1 MRLELVPRPTVSR
14 SMRALAPVAAFL
26 TAFLIA
32 GFVIWILGRS
42 PLAAFKVYVSD
53 PLQDPWALQELVV
66 KATPLALIAIGLSY
80 CFRANLWNIGAEGQY
95 VIGAIFGGW
104 LALAT
109 HGSEAGAWVLP
120 LMMVLGILGGAL
132 YGLIPAFLKT
142 RFGVNEILTSLM
154 LVYVAQLALD
164 YLTRGPWRDPKGF
177 NFPQSVTFDPSATLP
192 PILETGRVHFGAIFA
207 LGAIVVTTIVLGY
220 TLFGYR
226 LRLTG
231 DAPRAARFAGFS
243 SRSTTLA
250 VFAISGGLA
259 GLAGITEVSGQI
271 GQLQPSISPGYGF
284 TAITIAFLGRLHPIG
299 ILVASLVVALTFIG
313 GESAQILL
321 KLPLDLT
328 TAFQG
333 ILLLCVLAA
342 DALVSY
348 RVRLVGWEN
357 RGGIADAS
365 DGVRLGGPR

>member
-1 MRLELVPRPTVSR
+1 MRFELTPRASISPVI
-14 SMRALAPVAAFL
+14 RALAPVAAFI

-32 GFVIWILGRS
+32 GLVIWLMGRS
-42 PLAAFKVYVSD
+42 PIAAFQVYVSQ
-53 PLQDPWALQELVV
+53 PLSDPWAMQELLV
-66 KATPLALIAIGLSY
+66 KATPLALIAIGLAY
-80 CFRANLWNIGAEGQY
+80 CFRANFWNIGAEGQY
-95 VIGAIFGGW
+95 VIGAVLGSW
-104 LALAT
+104 LALKT
-109 HGSEAGAWVLP
+109 HGTEAGFWVLP
-120 LMMVLGILGGAL
+120 AMLVLGIIGGAL

-154 LVYVAQLALD
+154 LVYVAQLTLD
-164 YLTRGPWRDPKGF
+164 YLVRGPWRDPKGF

-192 PILETGRVHFGAIFA
+192 PIMEAGRVHYGAVFA
-207 LGAIVVTTIVLGY
+207 AVAVLVTAVVLGR

-243 SRSTTLA
+243 TKATTLA

-259 GLAGITEVSGQI
+259 GLAGIAEVSGQI

-284 TAITIAFLGRLHPIG
+284 TAITVAFLGRLNPIG
-299 ILVASLVVALTFIG
+299 ILVAALVVALLFIG
-313 GESAQILL
+313 GESAQIML

-328 TAFQG
+328 QAFQG

-348 RVRLVGWEN
+348 RVRLISRGVGK
-357 RGGIADAS
+357 
-365 DGVRLGGPR
+365 

>member
-1 MRLELVPRPTVSR
+1 
-14 SMRALAPVAAFL
+14 MRAVAPVAAFL

-32 GFVIWILGRS
+32 GSVIWFMGRS
-42 PLAAFKVYVSD
+42 PLAAFEVYVTQ
-53 PLQDPWALQELVV
+53 PLSDPWALQELLV

-80 CFRANLWNIGAEGQY
+80 CFRANLWNIGAEGQF
-95 VIGAIFGGW
+95 VMGAIFGGW
-104 LALAT
+104 LALKT
-109 HGSEAGAWVLP
+109 NGTEAGIWVLP
-120 LMMVLGILGGAL
+120 LMLLLGILGGAL
-132 YGLIPAFLKT
+132 WALIPAFLKT

-154 LVYVAQLALD
+154 LVYVAQLVLD
-164 YLTRGPWRDPKGF
+164 YLVRGPWRDPKGF
-177 NFPQSVTFDPSATLP
+177 NFPQSVTFDPAATLP
-192 PILETGRVHFGAIFA
+192 PILEGSRVHWGFAFAVLAILVTA
-207 LGAIVVTTIVLGY
+207 VVVGR

-243 SRSTTLA
+243 AQATTLA

-259 GLAGITEVSGQI
+259 GLAGISEVSGQI

-284 TAITIAFLGRLHPIG
+284 TAITVAFLGRLNPIG

-321 KLPLDLT
+321 KLPLDLSN
-328 TAFQG
+328 AFQG

-342 DALVSY
+342 DALVTY
-348 RVRLVGWEN
+348 RLRVVG
-357 RGGIADAS
+357 RPVHA
-365 DGVRLGGPR
+365 

>member
-1 MRLELVPRPTVSR
+1 MRLELIPRSSVSPVA
-14 SMRALAPVAAFL
+14 RALAPVAAFV
-26 TAFLIA
+26 TAFLLA
-32 GFVIWILGRS
+32 GLVVWLLGRS
-42 PLAAFKVYVSD
+42 PIAAFKVYVSD

-66 KATPLALIAIGLSY
+66 KATPMALIAVGLSY

-104 LALAT
+104 LALKT
-109 HGSEAGAWVLP
+109 HGTEAGAWVLP
-120 LMMVLGILGGAL
+120 LMLALGIVGGML
-132 YGLIPAFLKT
+132 WGLIPAVLKT

-154 LVYVAQLALD
+154 LVYVAQLILD

-192 PILETGRVHFGAIFA
+192 PVFEAGRVHYGALFA
-207 LGAIVVTTIVLGY
+207 LGAILVTAVVVGY

-231 DAPRAARFAGFS
+231 EAPRAARFAGFS
-243 SRSTTLA
+243 SNATTLA

-348 RVRLVGWEN
+348 RVRVVG
-357 RGGIADAS
+357 RGAPAVVGS
-365 DGVRLGGPR
+365 RR

>member
-1 MRLELVPRPTVSR
+1 MRLELTPPAEVSR
-14 SMRALAPVAAFL
+14 AARALAPVAAFL
-26 TAFLIA
+26 VAFLLA
-32 GFVIWILGRS
+32 GLVIWLMGRS
-42 PLAAFKVYVSD
+42 PIAAFQVYVSG
-53 PLQDPWALQELVV
+53 PLSDPWAIQELVV
-66 KATPLALIAIGLSY
+66 KATPMALIAIGLAY

-95 VIGAIFGGW
+95 VIGAVLGGW
-104 LALAT
+104 LALRT
-109 HGSEAGAWVLP
+109 HGSDAGFWVLP
-120 LMMVLGILGGAL
+120 IMLLLGIAGGAL

-192 PILETGRVHFGAIFA
+192 PILETGRVHYGAIFA
-207 LGAIVVTTIVLGY
+207 LIAIAATTIVLGY

-243 SRSTTLA
+243 SKSTTLA

-284 TAITIAFLGRLHPIG
+284 M
-299 ILVASLVVALTFIG
+299 
-313 GESAQILL
+313 
-321 KLPLDLT
+321 
-328 TAFQG
+328 
-333 ILLLCVLAA
+333 
-342 DALVSY
+342 
-348 RVRLVGWEN
+348 
-357 RGGIADAS
+357 
-365 DGVRLGGPR
+365 

>member
-1 MRLELVPRPTVSR
+1 V
-14 SMRALAPVAAFL
+14 APVVAFV
-26 TAFLIA
+26 TAFMIA
-32 GFVIWILGRS
+32 GFVIWLLGRS
-42 PLAAFKVYVSD
+42 PIAAFDVYVTQ
-53 PLQDPWALQELVV
+53 PLTDPWSLQELLV

-80 CFRANLWNIGAEGQY
+80 CFRANLWNIGAEGQF
-95 VIGAIFGGW
+95 VIGALFGGW

-109 HGSEAGAWVLP
+109 HGTGAGAWVLP
-120 LMMVLGILGGAL
+120 LMLALGIVGGAL
-132 YGLIPAFLKT
+132 YGLIPAVLKT

-154 LVYVAQLALD
+154 LVYIAQFTLD
-164 YLTRGPWRDPKGF
+164 YLARGPWRDPQGF
-177 NFPQSVTFDPSATLP
+177 NFPQSVTFDPAATLP
-192 PILETGRVHFGAIFA
+192 PVLESGRVHYGAVFA
-207 LGAIVVTTIVLGY
+207 FIAIVVTAVIVGR

-243 SRSTTLA
+243 AKGTTLA
-250 VFAISGGLA
+250 AFGISGGLA
-259 GLAGITEVSGQI
+259 GLAGISEVAGQI

-284 TAITIAFLGRLHPIG
+284 TAITVAFLGRLHPIG

-328 TAFQG
+328 QAFQG

-342 DALVSY
+342 DALVSN
-348 RVRLVGWEN
+348 RIRLVG
-357 RGGIADAS
+357 RGGK
-365 DGVRLGGPR
+365 P

>member
-1 MRLELVPRPTVSR
+1 MRFELTPRTTVSPVA
-14 SMRALAPVAAFL
+14 RALAPVAAFI
-26 TAFLIA
+26 TAFVIA
-32 GFVIWILGRS
+32 GFVIWLMGRS
-42 PLAAFKVYVSD
+42 PIAAFNVYFLQPLSD
-53 PLQDPWALQELVV
+53 PWSLQELLV

-80 CFRANLWNIGAEGQY
+80 CFRASLWNIGAEGQY

-104 LALAT
+104 LALKT
-109 HGSEAGAWVLP
+109 HGTDAGAWVLP
-120 LMMVLGILGGAL
+120 AMLLLGVIGGAL

-154 LVYVAQLALD
+154 LVYVAQLTLD
-164 YLTRGPWRDPKGF
+164 YLVRGPWRDPKGF

-192 PILETGRVHFGAIFA
+192 PVMEASRVNYGTVFA
-207 LGAIVVTTIVLGY
+207 VIAVLVTAVVLGR

-226 LRLTG
+226 LKLTG

-243 SRSTTLA
+243 SKSTTMA

-259 GLAGITEVSGQI
+259 GLAGISEVSGQI

-284 TAITIAFLGRLHPIG
+284 TAITVAFLGRLNPFG
-299 ILVASLVVALTFIG
+299 ILVAALVLALTFIG

-328 TAFQG
+328 QAFQG

-348 RVRLVGWEN
+348 RVRFVTI
-357 RGGIADAS
+357 GG
-365 DGVRLGGPR
+365 GK

>member
-1 MRLELVPRPTVSR
+1 MRLELVPRPTVSPV
-14 SMRALAPVAAFL
+14 MRAAAPVAAFV

-32 GFVIWILGRS
+32 GLVIWLLGRS
-42 PLAAFKVYVSD
+42 PVAAFRVYVSD
-53 PLQDPWALQELVV
+53 PLQDPWAIQELVV
-66 KATPLALIAIGLSY
+66 KATPMALIAIGLSY

-95 VIGAIFGGW
+95 VMGAVFGGW

-109 HGSEAGAWVLP
+109 HGTGAGAWVLP
-120 LMMVLGILGGAL
+120 SMLALGIAGGAL
-132 YGLIPAFLKT
+132 YGLIPAVLKT

-154 LVYVAQLALD
+154 LVYVAQLILD
-164 YLTRGPWRDPKGF
+164 YLARGPWRDPKGF
-177 NFPQSVTFDPSATLP
+177 NFPQSVTFDPAATLP
-192 PILETGRVHFGAIFA
+192 PILETGRVHWGATFA
-207 LGAIVVTTIVLGY
+207 LCAVVATAVVMGY

-226 LRLTG
+226 LRLAG

-271 GQLQPSISPGYGF
+271 GQLQPTISPGYGF
-284 TAITIAFLGRLHPIG
+284 TAITIAFLGRLHPFG

-348 RVRLVGWEN
+348 RVRVVG
-357 RGGIADAS
+357 
-365 DGVRLGGPR
+365 LGARA

>member
-1 MRLELVPRPTVSR
+1 MRLELVPRQSVLPA
-14 SMRALAPVAAFL
+14 MRAAASVAAFV
-26 TAFLIA
+26 TAFVLA
-32 GFVIWILGRS
+32 GIVIWLLGRS
-42 PLAAFKVYVSD
+42 PIAAFQVYVLQ
-53 PLQDPWALQELVV
+53 PLSDPWAVQELLV
-66 KATPLALIAIGLSY
+66 KATPIALIAIGLSY
-80 CFRANLWNIGAEGQY
+80 CFRANLWNIGAEGQF
-95 VIGAIFGGW
+95 VMGAVFGSW

-109 HGSEAGAWVLP
+109 HGSEGGWWILP
-120 LMMVLGILGGAL
+120 AMILFGIAGGAL

-142 RFGVNEILTSLM
+142 RFGVFETLTSLM
-154 LVYVAQLALD
+154 LVYVAQLTLD
-164 YLTRGPWRDPKGF
+164 YLVRGPWRDPKGF

-192 PILETGRVHFGAIFA
+192 GVLESGRVHYGAIFA
-207 LGAIVVTTIVLGY
+207 AVAVLATAIIVGR

-243 SRSTTLA
+243 EKNTTLA

-259 GLAGITEVSGQI
+259 GLAGISEVAGQI

-284 TAITIAFLGRLHPIG
+284 TAITVAFLGRLNPFG
-299 ILVASLVVALTFIG
+299 ILAASLVVALTVIG

-328 TAFQG
+328 QAFQG
-333 ILLLCVLAA
+333 MLLLCVLAA

-348 RVRLVGWEN
+348 RIRLVG
-357 RGGIADAS
+357 RRAHA
-365 DGVRLGGPR
+365 